1 MPISIGSRVVLRYKL
16 PPGYSHPMTDV
27 IGTLESADPITV
39 RGNDGRVVTVS
50 ADQVIALK
58 VLAARPI
65 RVGDIRNL
73 EIAAAAGS
81 PGTEQA
87 RIDGWLLR
95 IGHSPHD
102 MDSALPLG
110 EPGGSASRTPETLAA
125 IRSWFADR
133 GRPTTLMLPDRLG
146 IAPPTWISGGEGI
159 IFAADL
165 DNVAPTPPQFTTTID
180 DARAGDSL
188 MRVATG
194 TIGSA
199 DTMILA
205 SARAAVSDAPDGRRW
220 AGLLDLAVA
229 DAHRRHGIGTLI
241 CTDLLGWSRI
251 QGATHAYLAV
261 PEDNTAA
268 VATARSL
275 GFVEHHR
282 YRYATAPVGA

>member
-1 MPISIGSRVVLRYKL
+1 
-16 PPGYSHPMTDV
+16 MTDV
-27 IGTLESADPITV
+27 IGTLESTDPIRV
-39 RGNDGRVVTVS
+39 RGNDGRVVAVS
-50 ADQVIALK
+50 ADQVVALK

-73 EIAAAAGS
+73 EIAAAAAS
-81 PGTEQA
+81 PGIEQA

-95 IGHSPHD
+95 IAHSPHD
-102 MDSALPLG
+102 IDSALPLG
-110 EPGGSASRTPETLAA
+110 EPGGSASRTTQTLAA

-133 GRPTTLMLPDRLG
+133 GRPTTLRLPDRLG
-146 IAPPTWISGGEGI
+146 IAPPMWISGGEGI
-159 IFAADL
+159 VFAADL
-165 DNVAPTPPQFTTTID
+165 DNVAPTPPQLTTTTID
-180 DARAGDSL
+180 DALAGDTST
-188 MRVATG
+188 RVVTG

-241 CTDLLGWSRI
+241 CTDLLGWGRT

-268 VATARSL
+268 AATARSL